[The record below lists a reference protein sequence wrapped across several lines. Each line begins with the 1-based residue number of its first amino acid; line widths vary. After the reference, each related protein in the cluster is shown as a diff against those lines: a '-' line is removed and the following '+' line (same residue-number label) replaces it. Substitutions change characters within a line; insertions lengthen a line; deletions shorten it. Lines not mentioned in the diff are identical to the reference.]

1 MHRHLIH
8 GGMQRDVLGVD
19 LAFRF
24 WPWWFFR
31 LGCLLWCLVVSPGY
45 TGEVCAVLTP
55 RSLFIFS
62 CGNFEA
68 RFWCRHWI
76 VGADVCFSVSLVG
89 DEIYVGE
96 NAHDLFTVLAHTRT
110 SLFTRADLTAGCA

>member
-1 MHRHLIH
+1 MVVFPFGLFVVVFGCFS
-8 GGMQRDVLGVD
+8 GGSLCR
-19 LAFRF
+19 
-24 WPWWFFR
+24 PY
-31 LGCLLWCLVVSPGY
+31 P
-45 TGEVCAVLTP
+45 P

-76 VGADVCFSVSLVG
+76 VGADVSFSVSLVG

-96 NAHDLFTVLAHTRT
+96 NAHDLFTAVYY
-110 SLFTRADLTAGCA
+110 GCHIYSQTGIFRPS